1 MKSLYKNSIQ
11 IHHMLRTSDTTKKNI
26 SKFLSAFCPK
36 LWSKSDYFLFCIDQ
50 LINSCKMKA
59 RQSSNLR
66 SCYGP
71 WSPSSNCPDARCECC
86 TDQVCKL
93 YKCTIYS
100 KIKLIHPKQS
110 CPIRIIRDHTYTC
123 IYMYVSYG
131 YLHW

>member
-1 MKSLYKNSIQ
+1 
-11 IHHMLRTSDTTKKNI
+11 
-26 SKFLSAFCPK
+26 
-36 LWSKSDYFLFCIDQ
+36 
-50 LINSCKMKA
+50 MKA

-100 KIKLIHPKQS
+100 KIKLSHPKQS
-110 CPIRIIRDHTYTC
+110 CPIRIIREIPTTYVRMHIHVFMYNMA
-123 IYMYVSYG
+123 IYIVKYKLYIIVHRIYA
-131 YLHW
+131 LPV